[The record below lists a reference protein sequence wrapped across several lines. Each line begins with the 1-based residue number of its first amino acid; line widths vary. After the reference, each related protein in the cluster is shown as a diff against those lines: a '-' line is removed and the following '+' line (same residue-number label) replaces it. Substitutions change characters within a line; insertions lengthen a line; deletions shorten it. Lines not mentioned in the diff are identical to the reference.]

1 MTTVERYLEA
11 AYAPEASEHSRR
23 RGMTTVER
31 YLEAAY
37 ALVVAAAAM
46 IYPPAA
52 LAVAAVFLIALAVVA
67 DRREVKS

>member
-11 AYAPEASEHSRR
+11 
-23 RGMTTVER
+23 G
-31 YLEAAY
+31 Y
-37 ALVVAAAAM
+37 ALIVAGAAM

-67 DRREVKS
+67 DRREATRLLHEAQAREAQQAQEAQS

>member
-1 MTTVERYLEA
+1 
-11 AYAPEASEHSRR
+11 
-23 RGMTTVER
+23 MTTVER

-37 ALVVAAAAM
+37 ALIVAAAAM
-46 IYPPAA
+46 VYPPAA